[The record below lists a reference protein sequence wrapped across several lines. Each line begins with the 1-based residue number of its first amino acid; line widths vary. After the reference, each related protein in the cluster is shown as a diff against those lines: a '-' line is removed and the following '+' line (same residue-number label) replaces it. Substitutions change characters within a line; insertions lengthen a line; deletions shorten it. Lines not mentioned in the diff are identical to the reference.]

1 MLTAVAAMER
11 DLLIERTQAG
21 LARAKAEGKTLGRK
35 PKTTEDQR
43 VIIREQLNS
52 GVSVSQ
58 VARDYGISRAAVI
71 SIRETGKIAA

>member
-1 MLTAVAAMER
+1 MVLSCVLDGEVY
-11 DLLIERTQAG
+11 
-21 LARAKAEGKTLGRK
+21 GKTLGRK

-43 VIIREQLNS
+43 VIIRDQLNS

-71 SIRETGKIAA
+71 SIRDSVKIAA